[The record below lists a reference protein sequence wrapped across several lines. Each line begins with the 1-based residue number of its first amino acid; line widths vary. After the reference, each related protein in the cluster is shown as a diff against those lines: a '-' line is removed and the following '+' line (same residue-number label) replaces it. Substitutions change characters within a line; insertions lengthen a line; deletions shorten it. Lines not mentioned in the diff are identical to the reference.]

1 MNLGNLPFQP
11 HIKPNRRESYGDER
25 DSYRG
30 LDVPRGSAP
39 SRPLGEVAI
48 EGCRGR
54 QRSHKLSFSL
64 ATEWR
69 NARTTLPPNL

>member
-1 MNLGNLPFQP
+1 MAMKGIPLEVWMSLGDL
-11 HIKPNRRESYGDER
+11 
-25 DSYRG
+25 
-30 LDVPRGSAP
+30 P

-48 EGCRGR
+48 EGGRGR